1 MAKQKKE
8 KESYVMNSKADLIS
22 LIEKEHGAGSVMLGR
37 NTIVNVEAFSTNIPS
52 IDIAFG
58 CRGLPRGRIIEIY
71 GPESSGKTTTC
82 LHLIAACQKH
92 LFTTSSG
99 DKVPGTAAFV
109 DAEHAFDPLWAEKI
123 GVNTDELIFSQP
135 NSGEE
140 ALAITEKMIRSS
152 LVHLII
158 VDSVAALVPQAELD
172 GELSDANVGAHARL
186 MSKALR
192 KLKGYINNTKTT
204 VVFVNQIREK
214 VGVMFGNPETT
225 TGGRALKFYS
235 SIRAEVR
242 RGTAIKNGDE
252 VVGFQTN
259 IKLVKNKVAPPFTTA
274 SFDICVG
281 HPSRPVYGIDA
292 TSSLIDAAFE
302 SGVLSKTSSWYV
314 YEGQKLG
321 NGIAAAA
328 ATLRNNAELAKEI
341 LDKTYS
347 AAFKFHEKCR
357 VVEEEPT
364 DPDDLSHLDN
374 ELLDND

>member
-8 KESYVMNSKADLIS
+8 RESVMSRKADLIS
-22 LIEKEHGAGSVMLGR
+22 LIEREHGAGSVMLGR
-37 NTIVNVEAFSTNIPS
+37 NTIVNVEAFSTNVPS
-52 IDIAFG
+52 IDIALG
-58 CRGLPRGRIIEIY
+58 CGGLPRGRIIEIY

-92 LFTTSSG
+92 LFTTLSG

-109 DAEHAFDPLWAEKI
+109 DAEHAFDPMWAQKI
-123 GVNTDELIFSQP
+123 GVNIDELIFSQP

-140 ALAITEKMIRSS
+140 ALAITEKMIRST
-152 LVHLII
+152 LVNLVI

-225 TGGRALKFYS
+225 TGGRALKFYA

-242 RGTAIKNGDE
+242 RGSAIKDDDE

-259 IKLVKNKVAPPFTTA
+259 VKIVKNKVAPPFTTA
-274 SFDICVG
+274 TFDICVG
-281 HPSRPVYGIDA
+281 HPSRPVHGID
-292 TSSLIDAAFE
+292 TISSLIDAAFDAK
-302 SGVLSKTSSWYV
+302 VLTKSSSWYV
-314 YEGQKLG
+314 YENKKLG
-321 NGIAAAA
+321 NGSAAAA
-328 ATLRNNAELAKEI
+328 ATLRNDAELTKEI
-341 LDKTYS
+341 LDKTYN
-347 AAFKFHEKCR
+347 AAFKFREKCR
-357 VVEEEPT
+357 VVEEE
-364 DPDDLSHLDN
+364 PDDLSHLDN

>member
-8 KESYVMNSKADLIS
+8 RESVMSSKADLIS

-37 NTIVNVEAFSTNIPS
+37 NTIVNVEAFSTNVPS
-52 IDIAFG
+52 IDIALG
-58 CRGLPRGRIIEIY
+58 CGGLPRGRIIEIY

-92 LFTTSSG
+92 LFTTPSG

-109 DAEHAFDPLWAEKI
+109 DAEHAFDPLWAQKI
-123 GVNTDELIFSQP
+123 GVNIDELIFSQP

-140 ALAITEKMIRSS
+140 ALAITEKMIRST
-152 LVHLII
+152 LVNLVI

-225 TGGRALKFYS
+225 TGGRALKFYA

-242 RGTAIKNGDE
+242 RGSAIKDDDE

-259 IKLVKNKVAPPFTTA
+259 VKIVKNKVAPPFTTA
-274 SFDICVG
+274 TFDICVG
-281 HPSRPVYGIDA
+281 HPSRPVHGID
-292 TSSLIDAAFE
+292 TISSLIDAAFDAK
-302 SGVLSKTSSWYV
+302 VLTKSSSWYV
-314 YEGQKLG
+314 YENKKLG
-321 NGIAAAA
+321 NGSAAAA
-328 ATLRNNAELAKEI
+328 ATLRNDAELTKEI
-341 LDKTYS
+341 LDKTYN
-347 AAFKFHEKCR
+347 AAFKFREKCR
-357 VVEEEPT
+357 VVEEE
-364 DPDDLSHLDN
+364 PDDLSHLDN